1 MAYRP
6 PISNVPALRG
16 VTIPPNP
23 DPGFVLRIASEL
35 NAVVSRLNAL
45 SQDNRD
51 QVGAPSQGRPD
62 TPTTVDGDVEADVG
76 TGPAPA
82 YDDHQHPLDTDGSP
96 GVVGGSAAQGAGPGV
111 SLNGHTHDLTN
122 LRLVEGSQATLSVS
136 FKDGA
141 FGVGSRLGCYRK
153 AEEEIHFPSTTTGDG
168 GVHLSLVSS
177 GAGNPRGA
185 LLDTV
190 AEDDEGIASL
200 GAYSEGYAAGIFAE
214 TFGSATAGN
223 SLGRPKATSSYYGC
237 FGRDLVVG
245 LSDEF
250 DLYLVTNSVARFYVD
265 ATDGH
270 LIPGAADT
278 YNLGAAATRLANVYL
293 GQVIF
298 KPVSP
303 AQITS
308 DQNNYSPGAQGFV
321 RLSTDAARSL
331 TGMVAQPDGT
341 QRVVVNV
348 GSNSLILEHE
358 HASSTDVN
366 RFLCASGADIT
377 LAANEM
383 AVLVYD
389 ATTQRWRAGK
399 LA

>member
-1 MAYRP
+1 
-6 PISNVPALRG
+6 
-16 VTIPPNP
+16 
-23 DPGFVLRIASEL
+23 VLRLAAEL

-51 QVGAPSQGRPD
+51 QVGAPRYGNPD
-62 TPTTVDGDVEADVG
+62 TPTTLDGDSAADVG
-76 TGPAPA
+76 TGPAQA
-82 YDDHQHPLDTDGSP
+82 YDDHQHALDTDGTP
-96 GVVGGSAAQGAGPGV
+96 GAVGLTAAQGAGPGV
-111 SLNGHTHDLTN
+111 SLNGHTHDLT
-122 LRLVEGSQATLSVS
+122 RLSVP
-136 FKDGA
+136 DGA
-141 FGVGSRLGCYRK
+141 QNSLSLSFQGDTALPDGSALGFYRK
-153 AEEEIHFPSTTTGDG
+153 AEEEIHFPSAATGDG
-168 GVHLSLVSS
+168 GLHMALIV
-177 GAGNPRGA
+177 GAARGGY
-185 LLDTV
+185 LDTV
-190 AEDDEGIASL
+190 AQNDTGFGGL
-200 GAYSEGYAAGIFAE
+200 GAYDEDYTGGIFIESWGTA
-214 TFGSATAGN
+214 SAGN
-223 SLGRPKATSSYYGC
+223 LAGFPKATTSYVGC
-237 FGRDLVVG
+237 YGRDLVVG

-270 LIPGAADT
+270 LIPGDT

-293 GQVIF
+293 GQAIF
-298 KPVSP
+298 KPASP

-341 QRVVVNV
+341 QRFIVNV